1 MHEASAPAASA
12 PAASQASADTVA
24 IPDWRGLLE
33 ESHSALV
40 EELGRAIEAERR
52 AAAARAA
59 DAERER
65 TAACLDTA
73 RSEARRQQTEVL
85 HQALRRLR
93 LISEN
98 REILRF
104 LNESTAPYA
113 ERSVVVVFENSQ
125 AVMVAL
131 RGCEDMA
138 PATFEIAAAPAL
150 ASAIESRDP
159 VVALATAA
167 ELSPLLAAALEN
179 AGTGENG
186 QRAKAYL
193 FPVTVRQSVRAI
205 LITAGAVVAAP
216 IELLCE
222 AAGMKLEAIEFPPAR
237 DSASMSA
244 SISASRPM
252 PGSASSVAS
261 SGTLPLMPAV
271 PASATSSRRSWAEL
285 PAEDQRL
292 HLQAQHTARV
302 RVATLRLDNDEAL
315 RRGIA
320 GRDIYG
326 ALKKEIDAERHD
338 FLETYLSK
346 SDTMVDY
353 LHLEIVARLAHEDE
367 KLLGAGYPGPMV

>member
-12 PAASQASADTVA
+12 PAASQGSADAVA

-33 ESHSALV
+33 ASHSALV
-40 EELGRAIEAERR
+40 EELGRVVEAERR
-52 AAAARAA
+52 AAAAQAA

-93 LISEN
+93 LTSEN

-193 FPVTVRQSVRAI
+193 FPITARQSVRAI
-205 LITAGAVVAAP
+205 LITAGAVVSAP

-222 AAGMKLEAIEFPPAR
+222 AVGMKLEAIEFPPAR
-237 DSASMSA
+237 DSAG
-244 SISASRPM
+244 RPEPNCRAM
-252 PGSASSVAS
+252 VF
-261 SGTLPLMPAV
+261 
-271 PASATSSRRSWAEL
+271 SSRTATQRPSIITPVQATIAPEEISVLPKLRSSWIPKMTVTRPPSSKPIPATNTTTIIEL
-285 PAEDQRL
+285 TPRPRVR
-292 HLQAQHTARV
+292 TARQPPTP
-302 RVATLRLDNDEAL
+302 RYRHIPH
-315 RRGIA
+315 IA
-320 GRDIYG
+320 NG
-326 ALKKEIDAERHD
+326 
-338 FLETYLSK
+338 
-346 SDTMVDY
+346 
-353 LHLEIVARLAHEDE
+353 
-367 KLLGAGYPGPMV
+367 